1 MQGRPSKYLE
11 MLGDREVARWY
22 GQVSQG
28 SRKTAKVYLR
38 RLGYACDRYHITPR
52 AVAKLD
58 RRGMRDF
65 LVDMVNDMDA
75 KGNAGGY
82 IESAVK
88 AVKSWLRFN
97 LRPVGEIRVKIPR
110 LNETPTIADE
120 VVPSKEELNRILA
133 AKDIRAKVAVALV
146 AFTSVRPEV
155 VGSSTDGLRLK
166 DLPELRWDEGTKKV
180 SFGVVP
186 ALVRVRA
193 VISKLGHEYLTFLNA
208 QGCEFVMQYL
218 EMRLR
223 SGEKLTPNSAL
234 LTQKYATQVQERPK
248 FRDTVS
254 KRRGDLITVENV
266 RDLIRSAIRGAGF
279 RWRPYILRRYFDH
292 NMLLNATARGVVSR
306 DFVVFWMGHSGDME
320 HVYTLHKSLPQE
332 TIEQM
337 RGQYAEASQR
347 YLETGGG
354 GSVTKDTV
362 LNLIRTELLV
372 RSGYGKEEVE
382 KMGDLSAL
390 PEEEMERM
398 IDAKWEEKLGVNG
411 GTKVVSRDEA
421 KALMQKGWDFV
432 NWWDDTKTEAIMRP
446 ARAKLPARQ

>member
-1 MQGRPSKYLE
+1 MQGRTSKYQD
-11 MLGDREVARWY
+11 MLRDRNVARWY

-28 SRKTAKVYLR
+28 SRKTAEVYLR
-38 RLGYACDRYHITPR
+38 RLGYTCDRYKTTPR

-58 RRGMRDF
+58 RRGIRDF
-65 LVDMVNDMDA
+65 MVDMVNDMDA

-82 IESAVK
+82 IESALK

-97 LRPVGEIRVKIPR
+97 LRPVGEIRIKVPR
-110 LNETPTIADE
+110 LNETPTIAGE
-120 VVPSKEELNRILA
+120 VVPAKEELARILD

-155 VGSSTDGLRLK
+155 VGSSTEGLRLR
-166 DLPELRWDEGTKKV
+166 DLPELSWDEGAKKA

-186 ALVRVRA
+186 ALVRVRTP
-193 VISKLGHEYLTFLNA
+193 ISKLGHEYLTFLNA
-208 QGCEFVMQYL
+208 QGCEFVKQYL
-218 EMRLR
+218 EMRMR
-223 SGEKLTPNSAL
+223 AGERLTPDSAL
-234 LTQKYATQVQERPK
+234 LTQKYATQIQNRPK
-248 FRDTVS
+248 FKDKVS
-254 KRRGDLITVENV
+254 KRRGDLISVENV

-306 DFVVFWMGHSGDME
+306 DFVVFWMGHAGDME
-320 HVYTLHKSLPQE
+320 HVYTLHKSIPQE
-332 TIEQM
+332 TVEAM
-337 RGQYAEASQR
+337 RGQYADASQR

-362 LNLIRTELLV
+362 LSIIRTELLI

-382 KMGDLSAL
+382 KMGDLSVL
-390 PEEEMERM
+390 PEEEIDRM

-411 GTKVVSRDEA
+411 GTRVVSREEA
-421 KALMQKGWDFV
+421 KALMEKGWDFV
-432 NWWDDTKTEAIMRP
+432 NWWNDARTEAIMRP
-446 ARAKLPARQ
+446 ARATPTAR